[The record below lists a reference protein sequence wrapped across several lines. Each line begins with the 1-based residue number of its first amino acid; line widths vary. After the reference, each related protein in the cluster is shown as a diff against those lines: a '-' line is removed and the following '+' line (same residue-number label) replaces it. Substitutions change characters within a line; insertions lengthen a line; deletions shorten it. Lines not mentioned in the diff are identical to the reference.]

1 MTHAGVGYSGSEAA
15 EAAARTAAESALDQ
29 AGVNRADLAVV
40 FATTDYRNAY
50 GEMLSTVSTVTG
62 ARNLVGCSGMG
73 VLTTQGEFE
82 RQPGIAVLAVR
93 SDAMS
98 VEPFLVSVN
107 PDTRD
112 AALPAADI
120 RNLADPSQKA
130 HPLMM
135 ILPDV
140 LSVGANELV
149 QHIERDGGTLPIVG
163 GAASGGGVQRETF
176 QWCNT
181 DIEVHGI
188 SGVLWGGQFTTH
200 VGVAQGCEP
209 IGEPGFITHCE
220 GNLILEIDGRPT
232 LEMLEEV
239 FQELP
244 DDERERATH
253 NLFVGIAMEENASL
267 RWGDFLVRNI
277 IGMDPKS
284 QGTAVAQLVQEGQTA
299 QFQIRDAR
307 AARSDM
313 HQMVSGLFGQ
323 TQGVKLHF
331 GLCFNCLGRG
341 AGLYGQPNHDLGVI
355 KEFFGELPLTGFFGN
370 GEIAPVGGRNYAHNY
385 TAALVLFGER

>member
-1 MTHAGVGYSGSEAA
+1 MTHAGVGYSGLEAA

-29 AGVNRADLAVV
+29 AGVNRADWAVV

-120 RNLADPSQKA
+120 RNIADPSQKA

-140 LSVGANELV
+140 LSVETNELV

-163 GAASGGGVQRETF
+163 GAASGGGS
-176 QWCNT
+176 N
-181 DIEVHGI
+181 
-188 SGVLWGGQFTTH
+188 
-200 VGVAQGCEP
+200 
-209 IGEPGFITHCE
+209 
-220 GNLILEIDGRPT
+220 GRP
-232 LEMLEEV
+232 
-239 FQELP
+239 
-244 DDERERATH
+244 
-253 NLFVGIAMEENASL
+253 S
-267 RWGDFLVRNI
+267 
-277 IGMDPKS
+277 
-284 QGTAVAQLVQEGQTA
+284 
-299 QFQIRDAR
+299 
-307 AARSDM
+307 
-313 HQMVSGLFGQ
+313 SGAISICKI
-323 TQGVKLHF
+323 VDK
-331 GLCFNCLGRG
+331 
-341 AGLYGQPNHDLGVI
+341 Y
-355 KEFFGELPLTGFFGN
+355 
-370 GEIAPVGGRNYAHNY
+370 
-385 TAALVLFGER
+385 